1 MGMKL
6 LSSALVSLYSF
17 EWYEDYSVD
26 EDYWTWMNYG
36 SLQPLYPSPTA
47 DGPVTITAQDPVII
61 QPGESVDV
69 WYAMALGANEQN
81 MLDRMA
87 EAVDQYEE
95 IFVGIGDKGPGENE
109 LNLSQNFP
117 NPLSQSTRI
126 SYQLPDDGFVS
137 LKVFD
142 AIGNE
147 VTTLIEKEQARGSYG
162 IDFNASDLPTG
173 VYYYTLRFNSQVRT
187 KIMFVTR

>member
-1 MGMKL
+1 
-6 LSSALVSLYSF
+6 
-17 EWYEDYSVD
+17 
-26 EDYWTWMNYG
+26 
-36 SLQPLYPSPTA
+36 
-47 DGPVTITAQDPVII
+47 
-61 QPGESVDV
+61 
-69 WYAMALGANEQN
+69 
-81 MLDRMA
+81 
-87 EAVDQYEE
+87 
-95 IFVGIGDKGPGENE
+95 
-109 LNLSQNFP
+109 
-117 NPLSQSTRI
+117 
-126 SYQLPDDGFVS
+126 LPDDGFVS